1 MSRNKCRSEHGSR
14 CAARAALDL
23 RNTAK
28 TKAGTL
34 LA

>member
-1 MSRNKCRSEHGSR
+1 VFALILAPCLRLS
-14 CAARAALDL
+14 AARAALDL

-34 LA
+34 LP